1 MRRKQTKKGIEM
13 KVFLKIVIA
22 TVSTVGVSFVS
33 YGLWQVHKEEGLR
46 KVFMEGYNAE
56 KARMEVTSEE

>member
-13 KVFLKIVIA
+13 KVFLKIVIT
-22 TVSTVGVSFVS
+22 TVSTIGVSFIS

-46 KVFMEGYNAE
+46 TVFMEGYNAE

>member
-22 TVSTVGVSFVS
+22 TVSTIGVSSLS

-46 KVFMEGYNAE
+46 KVFMEGYNE
-56 KARMEVTSEE
+56 GKAKLK

>member
-1 MRRKQTKKGIEM
+1 MRRKQTKKGIEV

-22 TVSTVGVSFVS
+22 TVSTIGVSLTS

-46 KVFMEGYNAE
+46 KVFMEGINE
-56 KARMEVTSEE
+56 GKARYGVTSEE

>member
-22 TVSTVGVSFVS
+22 TVSTTGVSFLS

-56 KARMEVTSEE
+56 KARLEVTSEE

>member
-22 TVSTVGVSFVS
+22 TVSTIGVSFVS
-33 YGLWQVHKEEGLR
+33 YGLWQVHKEEGIR
-46 KVFMEGYNAE
+46 TVFMEGYNAE
-56 KARMEVTSEE
+56 KARYEVTSEE

>member
-1 MRRKQTKKGIEM
+1 M

-22 TVSTVGVSFVS
+22 TVSTIGVSFVS

-46 KVFMEGYNAE
+46 KVFMEGYNAG
-56 KARMEVTSEE
+56 KARYEVTSEE

>member
-13 KVFLKIVIA
+13 KVFLKIVVA
-22 TVSTVGVSFVS
+22 TVSTIGVSSLS

-46 KVFMEGYNAE
+46 KVFMEGFNAG
-56 KARMEVTSEE
+56 KARYEVTSEE

>member
-22 TVSTVGVSFVS
+22 TVSTIGISFMS
-33 YGLWQVHKEEGLR
+33 YGLWLVHKDEGLR
-46 KVFMEGYNAE
+46 TVFMEGFNE
-56 KARMEVTSEE
+56 GKAKYMK

>member
-1 MRRKQTKKGIEM
+1 M

-22 TVSTVGVSFVS
+22 TVSTIGVSFVS
-33 YGLWQVHKEEGLR
+33 YGLWGVHKDEGIR

>member
-22 TVSTVGVSFVS
+22 TVSTIGVSSLS

-46 KVFMEGYNAE
+46 TVFMEGFNKGKAE
-56 KARMEVTSEE
+56 LK

>member
-46 KVFMEGYNAE
+46 KVFMEGFNAE
-56 KARMEVTSEE
+56 KAKLNSSEE

>member
-22 TVSTVGVSFVS
+22 TVSTIGVSFIS

-46 KVFMEGYNAE
+46 KVFMEGYNE
-56 KARMEVTSEE
+56 GKAKLEVTSEE

>member
-22 TVSTVGVSFVS
+22 TVSTIGVSFVS

-46 KVFMEGYNAE
+46 KVFMEGYNDG
-56 KARMEVTSEE
+56 KAKLK

>member
-46 KVFMEGYNAE
+46 AVFMEGFNKG
-56 KARMEVTSEE
+56 KAKSK

>member
-22 TVSTVGVSFVS
+22 TVSTIGVSSLS

-46 KVFMEGYNAE
+46 TVFMEGFNKG
-56 KARMEVTSEE
+56 KAKSK

>member
-1 MRRKQTKKGIEM
+1 M

-46 KVFMEGYNAE
+46 TVFMEGYNAA
-56 KARMEVTSEE
+56 KDKLEVTSEE

>member
-22 TVSTVGVSFVS
+22 TVSTIGVSFIS
-33 YGLWQVHKEEGLR
+33 YGLWGVHKDEGIR

-56 KARMEVTSEE
+56 KARLEVTSEE

>member
-22 TVSTVGVSFVS
+22 TVSTIGVSFIS

-46 KVFMEGYNAE
+46 TVFMEGFNE
-56 KARMEVTSEE
+56 GKAKYK

>member
-1 MRRKQTKKGIEM
+1 MRRKRTKKGIEM

-22 TVSTVGVSFVS
+22 TVSTGGVSFVS
-33 YGLWQVHKEEGLR
+33 YGLWQVHKDEGLR
-46 KVFMEGYNAE
+46 KVFMEGCNAE

>member
-22 TVSTVGVSFVS
+22 TVSTIGVSFVS
-33 YGLWQVHKEEGLR
+33 YGLWQLHKEEGIR

-56 KARMEVTSEE
+56 KARLEVTSEE

>member
-22 TVSTVGVSFVS
+22 TVSTIGVSFVS
-33 YGLWQVHKEEGLR
+33 YGLWQVHKDEGIR
-46 KVFMEGYNAE
+46 TVFMETYNAE
-56 KARMEVTSEE
+56 KANLK

>member
-1 MRRKQTKKGIEM
+1 M

-22 TVSTVGVSFVS
+22 TVSTIGVSFVS
-33 YGLWQVHKEEGLR
+33 YGLWQVHKDEGLR
-46 KVFMEGYNAE
+46 NVFMEGYNAE

>member
-1 MRRKQTKKGIEM
+1 M

-22 TVSTVGVSFVS
+22 TVSTIGVSFIS
-33 YGLWQVHKEEGLR
+33 YGLWLVHKEEGLR
-46 KVFMEGYNAE
+46 KVFMEGFNAE

>member
-1 MRRKQTKKGIEM
+1 M

-33 YGLWQVHKEEGLR
+33 YGLWQVHKEEGIR

-56 KARMEVTSEE
+56 KAKLNSSEE

>member
-1 MRRKQTKKGIEM
+1 M

-22 TVSTVGVSFVS
+22 TVSTIGVSSLS

-46 KVFMEGYNAE
+46 TVFMEGFNEGKAE
-56 KARMEVTSEE
+56 LK

>member
-22 TVSTVGVSFVS
+22 TVSTIGVSFVS
-33 YGLWQVHKEEGLR
+33 YGRWQGHKEEGIR
-46 KVFMEGYNAE
+46 KLSMEGCNAA
-56 KARMEVTSEE
+56 KANLEVTSEE